1 MAKTFVK
8 ISLATKIRLLL
19 GSAVVG
25 IIAAALLVP
34 WYFMEL
40 LSQRG
45 AEKPARVLTELR
57 LSEWR
62 SEHMTNPDAPSEIAE
77 LYSGAPDAEARKG
90 PLFIPQAGKNKHTN
104 LDSETSE
111 AKKAFERNEN
121 LKLAVIRTEDQR
133 QREVYRCFRA
143 VRNQGVCIECHKPSA
158 DKLHMRFQPGQLVGM
173 IEVVMPAEA
182 VSGTLIWWTRG
193 AFVVGGAMAGLLA
206 VISLAAISQRIIIRP
221 VRKLRTLAD
230 RVAEGDLTVRS
241 DLNTGDEFQ
250 RLGDSFNDML
260 TAINQ
265 QHDRLRSANRALD
278 LRLNKLAEANVA
290 LFQANKIK
298 SEFLA
303 NVSHELRTPL
313 NSIIGFADL
322 LKDSPDQ
329 RTGRYAE
336 NISTAADNLL
346 KMINDILD
354 LARIEAGKAEI
365 NLEKVSVSDA
375 CQTIAALMKPQAD
388 KKHLELSSQIDDD
401 LPIITSDAGKIQ
413 QILYNLTSNAI
424 KFTPSGGKV
433 MLSAWA
439 VPPKQRGQ
447 RPSEVSISVS
457 DTGPGIPESDRQ
469 HIFEKFYQAD
479 KTLTKE
485 APGTG
490 LGLAISK
497 ELTNF
502 LHGRLV
508 LDSSPGHGTT
518 FTLTLP
524 VEFPAQPRGDDKKN
538 NDQK

>member
-19 GSAVVG
+19 GSAVVC

-45 AEKPARVLTELR
+45 AEKPARILTELR
-57 LSEWR
+57 LTEWR
-62 SEHMTNPDAPSEIAE
+62 SEHMTNPDAPSDVAS
-77 LYSGAPDAEARKG
+77 LYAGAPDAEGRKG
-90 PLFIPQAGKNKHTN
+90 PLFIPLAGKNKRAN
-104 LDSETSE
+104 PDSQTLETVE
-111 AKKAFERNEN
+111 AFGRNEN

-133 QREVYRCFRA
+133 DREVYRCFRA
-143 VRNQGVCIECHKPSA
+143 VRNEGVCIECHKPTA
-158 DKLHMRFQPGQLVGM
+158 DKLHMRFQPGQLVGVV
-173 IEVVMPAEA
+173 EVMMPEEA
-182 VSGTLIWWTRG
+182 VSGNLIWWTRG
-193 AFVVGGAMAGLLA
+193 AFVVGGALAGLLA

-241 DLNTGDEFQ
+241 GLHTGDEFQ
-250 RLGDSFNDML
+250 RLGDSFNEML

-278 LRLNKLAEANVA
+278 LRLSELAEANVA

-298 SEFLA
+298 TEFLA

-322 LKDSPDQ
+322 LKDSADQ

-336 NISTAADNLL
+336 NISAAANNLL

-375 CQTIAALMKPQAD
+375 CQTIASLMKPQAD
-388 KKHLELSSQIDDD
+388 KKHLELESQIDDN

-433 MLSAWA
+433 TITAKAIPS
-439 VPPKQRGQ
+439 KHRGGDVE
-447 RPSEVSISVS
+447 EVSVAVS
-457 DTGPGIPESDRQ
+457 DTGPGIPEADRQ
-469 HIFEKFYQAD
+469 HIFEKFYQSD
-479 KTLTKE
+479 KALTKE

-502 LHGRLV
+502 LRGRLT

-518 FTLTLP
+518 FTLILP
-524 VEFPAQPRGDDKKN
+524 VEFPHQGNQGKEN
-538 NDQK
+538 NT